1 MREKL
6 QRIKPYLSSILTILF
21 VFGCTIFVMC
31 YHSQTTDFLLSFM
44 PEGQW
49 NRALLIL
56 LFYALQGVIPIILY
70 NVVALASSMMLKL
83 PLALTVNCV
92 GTIIGMIIPYLL
104 GKYLNR
110 RQVDKILSKHKK
122 LHQLCKEKSGKGFL
136 FAYGLRVSG
145 ISNMLL
151 GIFFGS
157 TGMPLGQYLL
167 SNFLGVL
174 PIMLCLSI
182 FGTQGNLRSLL
193 FWIILAIDLLLTA
206 AIFFIYRIF
215 DRKKAQAEEIKQ

>member
-104 GKYLNR
+104 GN
-110 RQVDKILSKHKK
+110 
-122 LHQLCKEKSGKGFL
+122 
-136 FAYGLRVSG
+136 
-145 ISNMLL
+145 
-151 GIFFGS
+151 
-157 TGMPLGQYLL
+157 T
-167 SNFLGVL
+167 
-174 PIMLCLSI
+174 
-182 FGTQGNLRSLL
+182 
-193 FWIILAIDLLLTA
+193 
-206 AIFFIYRIF
+206 
-215 DRKKAQAEEIKQ
+215 